1 MSTSRRDFL
10 HLLGANGV
18 AAATWRPSVGALP
31 SLQRTQGRMTQEA
44 AGSIRLSSNENSHG
58 PGPAVLEAIQG
69 AFPRVNRYSFVAAG
83 DVQSALARKL
93 GVQPEQV
100 TLGCGSS
107 EILDA
112 AVIAFTTPERGVV
125 TASPTFELVGDLARH
140 MSRPVVDV
148 PVTDALELDLA
159 QMADKAAG
167 AGLIYICN
175 PNNPTGTL
183 HGGKAMEEFIAAA
196 LKREPNVTILVDEA
210 YHEYVERADY
220 KSVIPIALSEPR
232 VIVSR
237 TFSKIYGIAG
247 LRCGY
252 AVGHPESIRLV
263 SKWLDP
269 LRISVLTTRAAL
281 TALADPTRV
290 PAQRQFNHDAR
301 TYTESL
307 LREAGYPSIPSE
319 ANFLMVNV
327 KRDIRQFQAGC
338 RERGVEIARPFPP
351 LLSWARITIGTM
363 DEMHK
368 AGEVFRQALA
378 APPTSARL
386 APLERTFRRD
396 AAWEC

>member
-1 MSTSRRDFL
+1 MATSRRDFL
-10 HLLGANGV
+10 HLLGVNGV
-18 AAATWRPSVGALP
+18 AAATWRPAAGQAAS
-31 SLQRTQGRMTQEA
+31 QRTQDRMRQEA

-58 PGPAVLEAIQG
+58 PGQAVLDAIQS
-69 AFPRVNRYSFVAAG
+69 AFPRVNRYSFAG
-83 DVQSALARKL
+83 TSDVQATLARKL
-93 GVQPEQV
+93 SVQPEQIV
-100 TLGCGSS
+100 LGCGSS

-112 AVIAFTTPERGVV
+112 AVIAFTSPERGVV

-140 MSRPVVDV
+140 MSHAVVEV
-148 PVTDALELDLA
+148 PVTDTLELDLG

-183 HGGKAMEEFIAAA
+183 HGGKPIEEFVAAA
-196 LKREPNVTILVDEA
+196 LKREPKVTILIDEA

-220 KSVIPIALSEPR
+220 KSAIPIALSEPR

-252 AVGHPESIRLV
+252 AVGHPDSIRQV

-281 TALADPTRV
+281 TALADPNRV

-301 TYTESL
+301 TYTEGL
-307 LREAGYPSIPSE
+307 LRDAGFPSIASE

-327 KRDIRQFQAGC
+327 KRDIRQFQAAC

-351 LLSWARITIGTM
+351 LLTYARITIGTM

-368 AGEVFRQALA
+368 AGEAFRQALA

-386 APLERTFRRD
+386 EPIERTFRRD
-396 AAWEC
+396 GAWEC

>member
-1 MSTSRRDFL
+1 MAWRRTRARRRRFSETRPRTFASET
-10 HLLGANGV
+10 GA
-18 AAATWRPSVGALP
+18 
-31 SLQRTQGRMTQEA
+31 
-44 AGSIRLSSNENSHG
+44 SIRLSSNENSHG
-58 PGPAVLEAIQG
+58 PGPAVLDAIQG
-69 AFPRVNRYSFVAAG
+69 AFPRVNRYSFAAAG

-112 AVIAFTTPERGVV
+112 AVIAFTTPEHGVV

-140 MSRPVVDV
+140 MSHPVVDV
-148 PVTDALELDLA
+148 PVTDTLELDLA

-183 HGGKAMEEFIAAA
+183 HGGKAMEEFITAA
-196 LKREPNVTILVDEA
+196 LKREPKVTILVDEA

-252 AVGHPESIRLV
+252 AVGHPDSIRLV
-263 SKWLDP
+263 EQVARPAAHQRADDARRADGAGGSHARAGAEAA
-269 LRISVLTTRAAL
+269 RITTRA
-281 TALADPTRV
+281 PTPR
-290 PAQRQFNHDAR
+290 ACCAR
-301 TYTESL
+301 RGTRRFRL
-307 LREAGYPSIPSE
+307 
-319 ANFLMVNV
+319 
-327 KRDIRQFQAGC
+327 KR
-338 RERGVEIARPFPP
+338 
-351 LLSWARITIGTM
+351 
-363 DEMHK
+363 
-368 AGEVFRQALA
+368 
-378 APPTSARL
+378 TS
-386 APLERTFRRD
+386 
-396 AAWEC
+396 

>member
-1 MSTSRRDFL
+1 MPTSRRDFL
-10 HLLGANGV
+10 HLLGVNGV
-18 AAATWRPSVGALP
+18 AAATWRPMVGQVAG
-31 SLQRTQGRMTQEA
+31 QRTQDRMRQEA

-58 PGPAVLEAIQG
+58 PGQAVLDAIQG
-69 AFPRVNRYSFVAAG
+69 AFPRVNRYSFAG
-83 DVQSALARKL
+83 TSDVQATLARRL
-93 GVQPEQV
+93 SVPPEQIV
-100 TLGCGSS
+100 LGCGSS

-112 AVIAFTTPERGVV
+112 AVIAFTSSERGVV

-140 MSRPVVDV
+140 MSHPVVEV
-148 PVTDALELDLA
+148 PVTDTLELDLG

-183 HGGKAMEEFIAAA
+183 HGGKAIEEFVAAA
-196 LKREPNVTILVDEA
+196 LKREPKVTILIDEA

-220 KSVIPIALSEPR
+220 KSAIPIALSEPR

-252 AVGHPESIRLV
+252 AVGHPDSIRQV

-281 TALADPTRV
+281 TALADPNRV

-301 TYTESL
+301 TYTEGL
-307 LREAGYPSIPSE
+307 LRDAGFPTIASE

-327 KRDIRQFQAGC
+327 KRDIRQFQAAC

-351 LLSWARITIGTM
+351 LLTYARITIGTM

-368 AGEVFRQALA
+368 AGEAFRQALA

-386 APLERTFRRD
+386 EPIERTFLRD
-396 AAWEC
+396 GAWEC